1 LRMAKREIECP
12 WAKSQTTPCY
22 LRDGD
27 VAVVENSYGRNMCVG
42 CEKFISWIKD
52 QQHVRK

>member
-1 LRMAKREIECP
+1 MAKREIECP